1 MAETIGLKLNEQING
16 DTQLYF
22 GPLQYFGRC
31 RGCNSNLASNCPAS
45 QYQRQKIIQNQ
56 VRVQSSLYS
65 MNLKALN
72 AYQKP
77 NTIPET
83 IVLGGL
89 EYIISPGVNWNQMS
103 DRRMPHHQPNPSASG
118 SNPGGNSVKRTI
130 TRLRPGALSPGGT
143 GVDIKHNSYERY
155 LNRIKGKAPL
165 RRGVIP
171 PNYGKEFIP
180 FNPAY
185 PIYGGKVIKTSL
197 VNGCNCPDVEDGQTG
212 QIRKGEEKD
221 KDKDKDKEREKLLYI
236 NRCNDM
242 QSDIYDIKYN
252 YSVND
257 KVIII
262 AKGRYFKNSGKIV
275 DIIKTKYLVEFA
287 PNNKELFFYSDIIL
301 DIPTKCPIDPCLKK
315 SPLDIIVTKRALEL
329 QASQGILNVLGNLN
343 ILSSLQILGNA
354 GVDTSDTY

>member
-31 RGCNSNLASNCPAS
+31 RGCNSNLASNSPAS
-45 QYQRQKIIQNQ
+45 QYQIQKIIQNQ

-83 IVLGGL
+83 ILLGGFNYL
-89 EYIISPGVNWNQMS
+89 ISPGVNWNQMS
-103 DRRMPHHQPNPSASG
+103 DRRIPHHQPNPSASG

-143 GVDIKHNSYERY
+143 GLDIKHNSYERY

-197 VNGCNCPDVEDGQTG
+197 VNGCNCPEGEDGVIG
-212 QIRKGEEKD
+212 KEK
-221 KDKDKDKEREKLLYI
+221 EQLLYM
-236 NRCNDM
+236 NRCSNI
-242 QSDIYDIKYN
+242 QSCSYDIKYN

-262 AKGRYFKNSGKIV
+262 AKGLYFRNTGKII
-275 DIIKTKYLVEFA
+275 DIIGTKYLVEFI
-287 PNNKELFFYSDIIL
+287 PNNKELFFYHEFIL
-301 DIPTKCPIDPCLKK
+301 AIPEKCPVDPCIKTNTL
-315 SPLDIIVTKRALEL
+315 LTKIRDLEL
-329 QASQGILNVLGNLN
+329 RASQGILNF
-343 ILSSLQILGNA
+343 LSRDGS
-354 GVDTSDTY
+354 